1 MTHAFTRPAEEGLR
15 ASGVVVDA
23 ARCWREARDRGHPTQ
38 PRLFAKLVVSNC
50 GILAPVLDSLMTLCE
65 AAIGR
70 VLRTG
75 HGPRR
80 SQDEHFLLDLL
91 TTPEIVRNW
100 TCAGK
105 ESAVTL
111 GWALCSTNIMMR
123 MTLGHSLLARHQ
135 RNPASASA
143 ADGAATRQ

>member
-1 MTHAFTRPAEEGLR
+1 MTDAFTRPAAEGLP
-15 ASGVVVDA
+15 ASGIVVEC
-23 ARCWREARDRGHPTQ
+23 ARCWREARDRRHPTQ
-38 PRLFAKLVVSNC
+38 PRLFAKLVVHDC
-50 GILAPVLDSLMTLCE
+50 GILAPVLDSLMILCE

-75 HGPRR
+75 NGPGR
-80 SQDEHFLLDLL
+80 SQDERFLLDLL

-105 ESAVTL
+105 ESAMAL

-123 MTLGHSLLARHQ
+123 MTLGHSLLGSR
-135 RNPASASA
+135 PAKSGECVNA
-143 ADGAATRQ
+143 